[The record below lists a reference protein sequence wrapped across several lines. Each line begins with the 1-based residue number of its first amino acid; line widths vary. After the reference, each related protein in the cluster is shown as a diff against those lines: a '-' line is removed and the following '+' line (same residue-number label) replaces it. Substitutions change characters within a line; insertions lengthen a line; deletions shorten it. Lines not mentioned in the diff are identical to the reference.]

1 MIPGVNAFFK
11 CGQLDWTHWL
21 LVFGLAL
28 LPVIAHENITLVLFI
43 KDKVQAKKRN
53 TKY

>member
-21 LVFGLAL
+21 LVFELAL
-28 LPVIAHENITLVLFI
+28 LPVIAHEIVALVLFI
-43 KDKVQAKKRN
+43 KDKVNAKKA
-53 TKY
+53 